1 LLTFAEVILTNNLS
15 FVNAIIMPKYEAP
28 PAAKGGGFPRL
39 AMDVRQRVS
48 SKNAAFQSKMNAHP
62 YTEVFNLYLHKARPV
77 DLAEAYPGKKQ
88 HLKSIAHGL
97 RAIRRDISYASMAL
111 SDYFLD
117 EERYYSQNC
126 VSQKLSSATVLLEG
140 LLDALVIC
148 ALPDDTRPKQNMNF
162 RCKNAFY
169 DPRLGEIQNSVKA
182 LQTFSTSNRVS
193 YADLWTLADF
203 WKHYLPCMPLPKEF
217 PVSRVDFQIELG
229 LNSSG
234 PILHDIILPS
244 FNYACDMVAI
254 IGQQLKMN
262 HDDWAITKL

>member
-1 LLTFAEVILTNNLS
+1 
-15 FVNAIIMPKYEAP
+15 M
-28 PAAKGGGFPRL
+28 PRL

-48 SKNAAFQSKMNAHP
+48 SKNAAFQTKMN
-62 YTEVFNLYLHKARPV
+62 EVFNLYLRKARPV
-77 DLAEAYPGKKQ
+77 DLAEALPGKKQ

-97 RAIRRDISYASMAL
+97 KAIRKDISYAIMAL
-111 SDYFLD
+111 SDYFWD
-117 EERYYSQNC
+117 EERYYSQDC

-229 LNSSG
+229 LGKSG

-254 IGQQLKMN
+254 IGQRLNLN
-262 HDDWAITKL
+262 HEDWAITKL